1 MTASSSGSS
10 ILSRLPVKIAL
21 ACGFGALLLGCLYM
35 VLSWYLKQ
43 QRKAARLEK
52 KKRRESSE
60 EPAGDG
66 TRETRSA
73 SVGAADSEPR
83 RRKQAA
89 EQDVVRARA
98 SAPVARPPPQW
109 APAAPLNR
117 GSDVIAKEAELKRD
131 ALHVFRRLQASASAE
146 EKSALCKEAVAVYD
160 SIERRVGG
168 GMAPITS
175 GRIVFCN
182 ALMECGGLDELRDC
196 QDSKDPHASALVERV
211 VPIIFST

>member
-21 ACGFGALLLGCLYM
+21 ACGVGALLLGCLYM

-43 QRKAARLEK
+43 QRKAARLDK
-52 KKRRESSE
+52 KKRRES
-60 EPAGDG
+60 
-66 TRETRSA
+66 
-73 SVGAADSEPR
+73 SEPR

-98 SAPVARPPPQW
+98 SAPVARPPPQR

-117 GSDVIAKEAELKRD
+117 GSEVIAKEAELKRD

-196 QDSKDPHASALVERV
+196 QESKDPHASALVERV